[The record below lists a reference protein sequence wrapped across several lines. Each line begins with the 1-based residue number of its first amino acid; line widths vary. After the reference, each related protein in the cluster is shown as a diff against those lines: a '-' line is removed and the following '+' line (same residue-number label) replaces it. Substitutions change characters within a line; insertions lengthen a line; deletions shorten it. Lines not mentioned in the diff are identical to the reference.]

1 LFLCFCLFFFFSF
14 LLQYYVYWRL
24 PLGPVRTYGT
34 YFVSAFWHGFYP
46 GYYMFFL
53 YAALLTETG
62 RVARRV
68 LRPLFVRAEEKKKNG
83 AEGKETPLLLKPLYD
98 ALGVFCTMT
107 FTNFGGVGFV
117 LLSFQDTWRGWRAL
131 HFYGLVGVPLFFAYL
146 SFVHPLLFRT
156 KRQEK

>member
-1 LFLCFCLFFFFSF
+1 
-14 LLQYYVYWRL
+14 
-24 PLGPVRTYGT
+24 
-34 YFVSAFWHGFYP
+34 
-46 GYYMFFL
+46 MFFI

-68 LRPLFVRAEEKKKNG
+68 LRPFFVSSEKP
-83 AEGKETPLLLKPLYD
+83 ERPLPLKPLYD

-131 HFYGLVGVPLFFAYL
+131 HFYGLIGVPLFFAYL
-146 SFVHPLLFRT
+146 SFVHPLLFRA
-156 KRQEK
+156 KRQRATDSNKQE